1 MRRQTR
7 KLLVRI
13 ATAVALALTTAMVLL
28 PGTALAAPATVNTN
42 ANVRA
47 VPNGRV
53 VDILQRGETVDLR
66 GCSGGWCEL
75 SRGGFVSESLLSRRG
90 GGGGGSDVG
99 VGISIGPGGISV
111 GIGNGN
117 NNGNRPRPPVI
128 EEEFGEVCFFERSRF
143 RGDSFCME
151 SGDSMPRLRS
161 WDDRIGSIRNPD
173 DLHVTVCAR
182 ERFRDCRTYRSSAR
196 SLDDFDGEIS
206 SIRVR

>member
-7 KLLVRI
+7 KLLVGI
-13 ATAVALALTTAMVLL
+13 AAAVALALTTVMVLL
-28 PGTALAAPATVNTN
+28 PSAAMAAPATANTN

-75 SRGGFVSESLLSRRG
+75 SRGGFVSQGLLNRS
-90 GGGGGSDVG
+90 GGSDVG

-117 NNGNRPRPPVI
+117 NTGTRPRPPVF
-128 EEEFGEVCFFERSRF
+128 EEEEQFGEVCFYERSRF

-151 SGDSMPRLRS
+151 AGDSMPRLRS

-173 DLHVTVCAR
+173 ELRVTVCAQN
-182 ERFRDCRTYRSSAR
+182 RFRDCRTYRSSAR